1 MSRVKKVKTGG
12 SMKIGYAR
20 VSTDEQNLALQIQ
33 SLKKA
38 GCVKIFTDKGVSGG
52 EFQRPGLQSAV
63 DSMEDGCCLV
73 VWRLD
78 RLGRSISKLIEFLEG
93 LQRRKIAFLSLNE
106 NIDTQ
111 TSSGRLVFHIM
122 AALAEFEKGLISER
136 TKAGMSAAKS
146 RGKIIGRRPLL
157 TELQKTEAAHMLYIQ
172 KLPLAQVAAH
182 YNVHPRTIKRHVHC
196 VEKKRGVSS

>member
-1 MSRVKKVKTGG
+1 
-12 SMKIGYAR
+12 MKIGYAR

-38 GCVKIFTDKGVSGG
+38 GCAKIFTDKGISGG
-52 EFQRPGLQSAV
+52 EFQRPGLQGAI
-63 DSMEDGCCLV
+63 DSMGEGCCLV

-78 RLGRSISKLIEFLEG
+78 RLGRSISKLIDFLEG
-93 LQRRKIAFLSLNE
+93 LQRRRISFLSLNE

-146 RGKIIGRRPLL
+146 KGKIIGRRPLL
-157 TELQKTEAAHMLYIQ
+157 TELQKAEAAHMLCTQ
-172 KLPLAQVAAH
+172 KIPLAQVAAH
-182 YNVHPRTIKRHVHC
+182 YNVHPRTIKRHVQC
-196 VEKKRGVSS
+196 AAQKREGA